1 VSLPVGSA
9 VAPVV
14 LDIVDSPGDAH
25 APFDTYPRPSE
36 VLVLAAAG
44 AAEGA
49 ADVVPSVVGV
59 VVAVVVTVLVTVVA
73 VAVAVA

>member
-1 VSLPVGSA
+1 VGSA

-49 ADVVPSVVGV
+49 ADVVPSAVGVAVV